1 MNEQFI
7 PLVQTGNDAID
18 KNIEITNLQMEIIHF
33 VDSQTGMFVMDYLD
47 SSDDRNLDRI
57 LDVLR
62 KIRDKELEFSELME
76 PQYSDV
82 FPLYPPN
89 RIHRDEQQQGVKII
103 EEWD

>member
-1 MNEQFI
+1 MPRI
-7 PLVQTGNDAID
+7 KSGDDAID
-18 KNIEITNLQMEIIHF
+18 KSVEISYLQMEITHF
-33 VDSQTGMFVMDYLD
+33 VDINTGIFVGNYLD
-47 SSDDRNLDRI
+47 RSDDRDVDRI

-62 KIRDKELEFSELME
+62 KIRNKEIEFPELLK

-89 RIHRDEQQQGVKII
+89 RIRREEQEQGVKII